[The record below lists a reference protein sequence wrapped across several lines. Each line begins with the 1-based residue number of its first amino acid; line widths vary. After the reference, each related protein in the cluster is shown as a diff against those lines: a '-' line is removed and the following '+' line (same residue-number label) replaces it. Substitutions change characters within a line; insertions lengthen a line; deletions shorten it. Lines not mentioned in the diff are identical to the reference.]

1 MIGATLMIL
10 MFGAGLLALA
20 GLLGKDAIQSARA
33 TRRNRTI
40 LSGVATVVMA
50 LAGLYCVALAV
61 LRFIQT

>member
-20 GLLGKDAIQSARA
+20 GLTGKDAIQSARA

-40 LSGVATVVMA
+40 LSGVAAVAMVF
-50 LAGLYCVALAV
+50 AGLYCVALAV
-61 LRFIQT
+61 LRLIQT